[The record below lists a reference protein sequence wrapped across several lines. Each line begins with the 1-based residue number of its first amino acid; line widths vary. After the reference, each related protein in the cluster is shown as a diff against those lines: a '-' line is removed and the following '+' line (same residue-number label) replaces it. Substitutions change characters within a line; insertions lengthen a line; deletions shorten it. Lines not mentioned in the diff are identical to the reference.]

1 MSPEILESYIRQ
13 YIDVHG
19 DVEVQFPWQGG
30 EPTLLGV
37 DFFRE
42 VVRLQKK
49 YGKGRTIT
57 NTFQTNG
64 LLLDDEWCAFFEENG
79 FIVGISID
87 GPREIHDRY
96 RVDKAEGTTFERVLK
111 GIRNLKKYG
120 VRFNTLTVIN
130 DHNSRYALE
139 VYGFL
144 KEIGDGFMQFIP
156 LVDIVPVQN
165 DSGKGLC
172 WGMPRKDNQSNKRL
186 RVSKYS
192 VRPGKFADF
201 YITLF
206 DEWIRHDVGSQFIQ
220 FFDATLG
227 NWLGAEPGVCYYS
240 KTCGHAAA
248 LEHNGDLYSCD
259 HYVFPS
265 YRLGN
270 IMESPLEDLLNSEEQ
285 RAFGTGKYEALPRL
299 CKACEW
305 LFVCHGE
312 CPKNRIVKTS
322 DNEPRLN
329 YLCSG
334 YSRIFKHMAPYMEIM
349 SGLLRSERQAAEVMN
364 IMKGRRRQSQAK
376 HVGRNDPCPC
386 GSGKKFKK
394 CCGSLNSELPLKL
407 NFP

>member
-13 YIDVHG
+13 YIEVHG
-19 DVEVQFPWQGG
+19 DVEIQFPWQGG

-37 DFFRE
+37 DFFQG

-49 YGKGRTIT
+49 YGKGRKIT

-64 LLLDDEWCAFFEENG
+64 LLLDDRWCAFFEENR
-79 FIVGISID
+79 FVVGISID

-96 RVDKAEGTTFERVLK
+96 RMDKGGGATFERVLK
-111 GIRNLKKYG
+111 GISNLKKNG

-130 DHNSRYALE
+130 DHNSRYARE

-144 KEIGDGFMQFIP
+144 KRIGDGFMQFIP
-156 LVDIVPVQN
+156 LVERVPVQK
-165 DSGKGLC
+165 DPSMGLR
-172 WGMPRKDNQSNKRL
+172 WEMPQRDHHIDERL

-201 YITLF
+201 YVTLF
-206 DEWIRHDVGSQFIQ
+206 DEWIRHDVGRQFVQ

-227 NWLGAEPGVCYYS
+227 NWLGAKPGVCYYS

-248 LEHNGDLYSCD
+248 LEHNGDLYPCD
-259 HYVFPS
+259 HYVYPL

-270 IMESPLEDLLNSEEQ
+270 IMESPMGDLLNSEEQ
-285 RAFGTGKYEALPRL
+285 RAFGTGKYEALPRV
-299 CKACEW
+299 CKECES

-312 CPKNRIVKTS
+312 CPKNRIAETS
-322 DNEPRLN
+322 DGEPGLN
-329 YLCSG
+329 YLCRG

-349 SGLLRSERQAAEVMN
+349 SGLVRSGRQAAEVMN
-364 IMKGRRRQSQAK
+364 MIEGHKRRYQTK
-376 HVGRNDPCPC
+376 NIGRNDPCPC
-386 GSGKKFKK
+386 GSGKKFKR
-394 CCGSLNSELPLKL
+394 CCGSLK
-407 NFP
+407 